1 MGSFTRHVST
11 SLKFLLATLVARKQC
26 SSTIKM
32 GEKIDSNLELSI
44 QPMGFPGDSV
54 VKNPFAKAG
63 DLGSIP
69 GSGRSH
75 GEGNGNPL
83 QYSCLG
89 NPTDRE
95 GWQATVQS
103 VAKIWTQLN
112 KLNNSNSTK
121 LSIKYVGKIKIFLVF
136 SMPPKLSSQVPFL
149 GNYWMI
155 HYLTEKT

>member
-69 GSGRSH
+69 GSGRSP
-75 GEGNGNPL
+75 G
-83 QYSCLG
+83 
-89 NPTDRE
+89 E

-103 VAKIWTQLN
+103 VAKSWTQLN
-112 KLNNSNSTK
+112 KFNNSNSTK